1 MSYEIGHECHSKSNL
16 LSPAGKFELSAGKF
30 YGDEKLDQGAKTS
43 QDARFYGMRAAFPP
57 MSNVDKPLVIQ
68 FTVKHEQ
75 NIDCGGGY
83 IKLFDCKL
91 DQADMHGESPYNIM
105 FGPDICGPGTK
116 KVHVIFEHKGKNHL
130 IKKDIRCKDDVFTH
144 LYTLIVNT
152 DGTYEVLIDNE
163 SAQTGSLTDDWDFL
177 PPKKIKD
184 PEAKKPDDWVDQAKL
199 DDPEDAKPEVS
210 IISP

>member
-1 MSYEIGHECHSKSNL
+1 MS
-16 LSPAGKFELSAGKF
+16 
-30 YGDEKLDQGAKTS
+30 
-43 QDARFYGMRAAFPP
+43 AAFPP

-130 IKKDIRCKDDVFTH
+130 IKKMKD
-144 LYTLIVNT
+144 
-152 DGTYEVLIDNE
+152 
-163 SAQTGSLTDDWDFL
+163 AQDEEERAKAEAEAGEKGDD
-177 PPKKIKD
+177 
-184 PEAKKPDDWVDQAKL
+184 EDDEDL
-199 DDPEDAKPEVS
+199 DDLDEDEEDEVKDGDDEDAEGHDEL
-210 IISP
+210 